1 MKINETI
8 KETLKDYNINVED
21 GLCFLLGVYYGMIPS
36 YMPPSLQQKVMAT
49 NIVKGSLNDQ
59 TWNIPLF
66 EEQMTNY
73 GWVKEYVAVFKK
85 LNPDVPGSVTEST
98 RRFKRFFAQNPQYTV
113 EDIKG
118 AVNLYIKS
126 LNDPKYITWP
136 HYFINKDG
144 NSLLEAW
151 LDTYMQTKGAA
162 TERKGK
168 SNTMQ

>member
-8 KETLKDYNINVED
+8 KDILKEYKIDPKD
-21 GLCFLLGVYYGMIPS
+21 GIPFLLGVYYGYIPS
-36 YMPPSLQQKVMAT
+36 YVPPGLQQKIIAT
-49 NIVKGSLNDQ
+49 GIVKGSLADL
-59 TWNIPLF
+59 TWSIPLF
-66 EEQMTNY
+66 EEQMTAY
-73 GWVKEYVAVFKK
+73 GWVKDYVAVFKK

-98 RRFKRFFAQNPQYTV
+98 RRFKRFFAMNPQYTV

-126 LNDPKYITWP
+126 LNDPKYISWP

-151 LDTYMQTKGAA
+151 LDTYMQTKGAS
-162 TERKGK
+162 TGRTGK